1 MDLRLN
7 PRQTDLRARWV
18 GIGQA
23 FALDNHNQVQES
35 VVDSQPAG
43 EGQMIF
49 ERLISL
55 VGAALFI
62 MAPAFAQTEPASKY
76 AVTEGDYVAH
86 DFKFRSGEQ
95 LTDLRLHYRTLGKLA
110 RDAQGRSTNVVL
122 ILHGTGGSGAQF
134 LAPQF
139 AGELFGP
146 GQLLDINRYFVIL
159 PDGIGHGKSSKP
171 SDGMHAHFPSYDYD
185 DMVAAQH
192 LLVTEGLG
200 IQHLRLLMGTS
211 MGCMHSFVWGET
223 YPDFADA
230 LMPMACLPVQIAGRN
245 RVWRKMLMD
254 AIRKDPAW
262 NGGEYKE
269 EPKEGLRTAEDNL
282 VVAGSAPLAM
292 QKTLPTRDAADK
304 YVEETEK
311 RAGTLDANDLLYQVN
326 ASRNYDPSAQ
336 LEKITAAV
344 MWINSADDFI
354 NPPELGI
361 AEKESKQLKNGAFV
375 LLPISEQTH
384 GHGTHTWAVAWK
396 DYLKQLLDKTA
407 H

>member
-1 MDLRLN
+1 MRQVVAAEAATYKAYGAQTVRL
-7 PRQTDLRARWV
+7 V
-18 GIGQA
+18 
-23 FALDNHNQVQES
+23 NHELQRES
-35 VVDSQPAG
+35 VINSRAAG
-43 EGQMIF
+43 CGQMNYLM
-49 ERLISL
+49 RLVSL
-55 VGAALFI
+55 VGGALFAAAAVFGQAAAE
-62 MAPAFAQTEPASKY
+62 APKY
-76 AVTEGDYVAH
+76 QVTEADYVAH
-86 DFKFRSGEQ
+86 DFKFKSGEQ
-95 LTDLRLHYRTLGKLA
+95 LPELRLHYRTLGKLA
-110 RDAQGRSTNVVL
+110 RDAQGRATNAVL
-122 ILHGTGGSGAQF
+122 ILHGTGGSGQQF
-134 LAPQF
+134 LQPQF

-146 GQLLDINRYFVIL
+146 GQLLDINRYFIIL

-192 LLVTEGLG
+192 VLLTEGLK
-200 IQHLRLLMGTS
+200 IQHLRLIFGTS

-262 NGGEYKE
+262 MGGEYKE
-269 EPKEGLRTAEDNL
+269 EPAQGLRTAQDNL
-282 VVAGSAPLAM
+282 IIAGSAPLVM

-304 YVEETEK
+304 YVEEAEK
-311 RAGTLDANDLLYQVN
+311 RASALDANDLLYQVN

-336 LEKITAAV
+336 LEKITVAV

-361 AEKESKQLKNGAFV
+361 AEKESKRLKNGTFV
-375 LLPISEQTH
+375 LLPISELTH
-384 GHGTHTWAVAWK
+384 GHGTHTWAVAWES
-396 DYLKQLLDKTA
+396 YLKQLLEKTA

>member
-1 MDLRLN
+1 MINSL
-7 PRQTDLRARWV
+7 A
-18 GIGQA
+18 
-23 FALDNHNQVQES
+23 
-35 VVDSQPAG
+35 AG
-43 EGQMIF
+43 YRQMILLVRF
-49 ERLISL
+49 VSL
-55 VGAALFI
+55 VVLRIICRCRCLRRQAD
-62 MAPAFAQTEPASKY
+62 APSKY

-86 DFKFRSGEQ
+86 DFEFKSGEQ
-95 LTDLRLHYRTLGKLA
+95 LPELRLHYRTLGKLV
-110 RDAQGRSTNVVL
+110 RDAQGRSTNAVL
-122 ILHGTGGSGAQF
+122 ILHGTGGSARIPGTSICR
-134 LAPQF
+134 
-139 AGELFGP
+139 GIVWS

-192 LLVTEGLG
+192 LLLTEGLE
-200 IQHLRLLMGTS
+200 IQHLRLIIGTS

-223 YPDFADA
+223 YQDFADA

-254 AIRKDPAW
+254 AIRKDPTW
-262 NGGEYKE
+262 DGGEYKE

-282 VVAGSAPLAM
+282 VVAGSAPLVM

-304 YVEETEK
+304 YVEDAEK

-336 LEKITAAV
+336 LEKITTAV

-361 AEKESKQLKNGAFV
+361 AEKESKRLKNGTFV
-375 LLPISEQTH
+375 LLPISEQTR

-396 DYLKQLLDKTA
+396 DYLKQLLDKTVA
-407 H
+407 PNPVSR